1 MVSNKN
7 LWNGFKPPTL
17 YYTAFAFPPAA
28 GMAAAAGLI
37 RPAIQGTSSGALL
50 NSLYR
55 RPPCSRLGRC
65 CRFDQASDPGHQ
77 LRGALVLLLEGRR
90 ELAPMVD
97 LLRQQQAAGY
107 TMRGV
112 EAPPTAA
119 LLPPTLHQLQQSA
132 SHQVGGLP
140 VSLPVP
146 AGLMLEP
153 AVPCKV
159 IRGAQSEAPAPPSPH
174 TGRGSRGPPTGCRS
188 KLTRRCIVPY
198 RYSPVVCAWMSMPF
212 ISTTL
217 HHNVLHLPVVCAW
230 MSMVQHLP
238 EGSAA
243 GRMKS

>member
-1 MVSNKN
+1 MVSNN
-7 LWNGFKPPTL
+7 PLWNGFKPPTI
-17 YYTAFAFPPAA
+17 YYTAFSFPPAA

-140 VSLPVP
+140 IRLPVP
-146 AGLMLEP
+146 AGLVLEP
-153 AVPCKV
+153 AVSCKV
-159 IRGAQSEAPAPPSPH
+159 IGGAQSEAPVPPIPPH
-174 TGRGSRGPPTGCRS
+174 WQQGPP
-188 KLTRRCIVPY
+188 Y
-198 RYSPVVCAWMSMPF
+198 RLQVKVAPGTA
-212 ISTTL
+212 
-217 HHNVLHLPVVCAW
+217 
-230 MSMVQHLP
+230 
-238 EGSAA
+238 
-243 GRMKS
+243 